1 MNLILGTA
9 QFGYNYGIANE
20 HGKISINEAKKLI
33 NYCKK
38 NNIFGFDTAESYGDA
53 EKTLCKLIDNNTFK
67 INSKINPDFN
77 NNLNSLITN
86 MEEKIEALKIS
97 YFDTLFIHDYD
108 IYKKHTS
115 AVENLFKV
123 LKKKNLVKRFGISLY
138 YPEQVLLLD
147 KKMIFD
153 VIQFPYNIFDRRFD
167 SVKNYLE
174 KFKNN
179 FSISLQ
185 VRSVFLQ
192 GLLLMPKNKIPSF
205 FHKWD
210 NLFDDWHA
218 WHFKN
223 NKKKLDSCIAFLF
236 TNELIDSVVVGCDS
250 VYQLDEIYNSLKK
263 SKNAIFPNLSSN
275 DINLLVP
282 SLWRL

>member
-9 QFGYNYGIANE
+9 QFGYKYGIANDY
-20 HGKISINEAKKLI
+20 GKISIYEAKKLI

-38 NNIFGFDTAESYGDA
+38 NNIFGFDTAESYGDS
-53 EKTLCKLIDNNTFK
+53 EKIISKLIDNNIFK

-77 NNLNSLITN
+77 NNLNSLITKL
-86 MEEKIEALKIS
+86 EEKIETLKIS
-97 YFDTLFIHDYD
+97 CFDTLFIHDYD
-108 IYKKHTS
+108 IFKKNPV
-115 AVENLFKV
+115 AVENLFKA
-123 LKKKNLVKRFGISLY
+123 LKKKNLVKRSGVSLY

-147 KKMIFD
+147 DKMIFD

-185 VRSVFLQ
+185 ARSVFLQ

-205 FHKWD
+205 FHRWD
-210 NLFDDWHA
+210 NLFYNWHS

-223 NKKKLDSCIAFLF
+223 NKNKLDSCIAFLF

-250 VYQLDEIYNSLKK
+250 VTQLDEIYNSFKK
-263 SKNAIFPNLSSN
+263 SKNGTYPNLLSN
-275 DINLLVP
+275 DVNLVVP